1 MLILASLLLSTASF
15 AYAPSCP
22 AAFSVVNTTIG
33 AISDSNLLNLCVS
46 KASFIKGSYG
56 SLSLVLGS
64 SSNNAPK
71 CLVYP
76 NGLSLDL
83 TYGLLSSGH
92 VGCWSL
98 YPPNQAVAIVN
109 IGKPSQTKLYSA
121 LKSFRPQVPR
131 IFLKPSKNIEVGTR
145 VSFSSSARSETIKTK
160 ILTLPAQIRFRPV
173 RFSWQLSHGG
183 LKPIVSTTPT
193 WAFTPAIQGDAKVS
207 LSVWY
212 SIEYSFTGL
221 NSWTQVKPNIGLVAS
236 PLSFQVDSAA
246 VPENPKDPPRL
257 VNQPCLLGSKA
268 WRC

>member
-1 MLILASLLLSTASF
+1 
-15 AYAPSCP
+15 
-22 AAFSVVNTTIG
+22 VNTTIG
-33 AISDSNLLNLCVS
+33 AISDSSLLNLCVS
-46 KASFIKGSYG
+46 KASFIKGTNG

-64 SSNNAPK
+64 SSNDAPK

-83 TYGLLSSGH
+83 TYGLLTSGH

-109 IGKPSQTKLYSA
+109 IGKPNQSKLNSA

-131 IFLKPSKNIEVGTR
+131 ILLKPSRNIEVGTK

-173 RFSWQLSHGG
+173 RFSWQLSQGG
-183 LKPIVSTTPT
+183 LKPILSTTPT
-193 WAFTPAIQGDAKVS
+193 WAFTPAIVGEATVS

-221 NSWTQVKPNIGLVAS
+221 NPWTQVKPNIGSAAS
-236 PLSFQVDSAA
+236 PLSFPITSRSI
-246 VPENPKDPPRL
+246 PETPKDPPRL
-257 VNQPCLLGSKA
+257 VNKPCVLGSSA

>member
-15 AYAPSCP
+15 ASAPSCP

-33 AISDSNLLNLCVS
+33 AISDSSQLNLCVS
-46 KASFIKGSYG
+46 NATFIKGSNG

-64 SSNNAPK
+64 SSNNSPK

-76 NGLSLDL
+76 NGLNLDL
-83 TYGLLSSGH
+83 TYGLLTSGH

-109 IGKPSQTKLYSA
+109 VGKPSQSKLSSA
-121 LKSFRPQVPR
+121 LRSFRPQVPR
-131 IFLKPSKNIEVGTR
+131 IFLKPSKNIEVGTK
-145 VSFSSSARSETIKTK
+145 VSISSSSKPETIKTK

-173 RFSWQLSHGG
+173 RFSWQVLQGG
-183 LKPIVSTTPT
+183 LKPITSNLSSWTFVPT
-193 WAFTPAIQGDAKVS
+193 VRGSAQVS

-212 SIEYSFTGL
+212 SIEYSFTGVTP
-221 NSWTQVKPNIGLVAS
+221 WTQVKPNIGLVAN
-236 PLSFQVDSAA
+236 PVSFQVDSAA
-246 VPENPKDPPRL
+246 VPEIRKDPPRL
-257 VNQPCLLGSKA
+257 VNQPCLLGSTA